1 MTDTLAPPPR
11 ARARPSR
18 PRGGWF
24 GSLLL
29 RLHFY
34 AGLLAGPFILVAATS
49 GALYAIAPTID
60 DLAYGHELHAPATAT
75 SLSLAEQIAAAEAYV
90 GDGVVLSAVRPAP
103 EPGDTTR
110 VMFAEDDLAASESR
124 AVFVDPGT
132 GEIRGDLTAYG
143 TSGSL
148 PVRTWISNLHRNLH
162 LGEPGRLYSELAA
175 SWLAIIVLAGAALW
189 IQRIR
194 KARVKRE
201 LVLPTVRASGYRR
214 LFSWHTS
221 VGVWVLLGALMLSA
235 TGITWSTYAGANV
248 SAARAAIG
256 GATPALQTDLSGAQ
270 EASDEHA
277 AHHGGATPM
286 PTGEANPA
294 TFDAVLAIARRIN
307 VNTGE
312 VEIKPPAAPGQ
323 AWTVTEIKRSF
334 PTEADAVAIDGA
346 TMQVV
351 SRVDFAEFPLLAK
364 LARWG
369 IDLHMG
375 VLFGWVNQ
383 LALLLIAVGIGTIV
397 VLGYA
402 MWWKRRPTRGGR
414 PVGSPPAR
422 GALRAAPWWGV
433 LSVVAAGAII
443 GWWLPLVGYTL
454 IAFIGLDVLLGL
466 RARMRGR

>member
-1 MTDTLAPPPR
+1 MTATLVPPPQ
-11 ARARPSR
+11 ARPRR
-18 PRGGWF
+18 PARSRGGWF

-34 AGLLAGPFILVAATS
+34 AGLLVGPFILVAATS
-49 GALYAIAPTID
+49 GALYAIAPTLD
-60 DLAYGHELHAPATAT
+60 ELFYGHELHAPATAT
-75 SLSLAEQIAAAEAYV
+75 SLSLAEQIIAAETYA
-90 GDGVVLSAVRPAP
+90 GEGAVLTAVRPAP

-110 VMFAEDDLAASESR
+110 VMFAGDDLGASESR

-175 SWLAIIVLAGAALW
+175 SWLAIIVLAGAVLW
-189 IQRIR
+189 VHRIR

-201 LVLPTVRASGYRR
+201 LVMPAVRRGGYRR
-214 LFSWHTS
+214 LFSWHAS
-221 VGVWVLLGALMLSA
+221 VGIWVLLGALMLSA

-248 SAARAAIG
+248 SALRAAIG
-256 GATPALQTDLSGAQ
+256 GATPVLQTDLSGA
-270 EASDEHA
+270 EAAPDEHA
-277 AHHGGATPM
+277 AHHGGAARM

-294 TFDAVLAIARRIN
+294 TFEAVLAIARRIN
-307 VNTGE
+307 VDTGE
-312 VEIKPPAAPGQ
+312 VEIKPPAASGQ

-334 PTEADAVAIDGA
+334 PTQADAVAIDGA

-351 SRVDFAEFPLLAK
+351 SRVDFAQFPLLAK

-383 LALLLIAVGIGTIV
+383 LALLFIAVGIGTLV

-402 MWWKRRPTRGGR
+402 MWWTGGNKRW
-414 PVGSPPAR
+414 GSAPAR
-422 GALRAAPWWGV
+422 GGLRAAPWWGV
-433 LSVVAAGAII
+433 LSVVAIAGLI
-443 GWWLPLVGYTL
+443 GWWLPLVGYPL
-454 IAFIGLDVLLGL
+454 IAFVVIDVLLGL
-466 RARMRGR
+466 RTRIRAC